1 MEEKILRYLELSKLF
16 EKSEIDLFNNHPTTS
31 FQYSGGVTMSVK
43 MSYEEQETKP
53 RAQVIRETAEK
64 EAKLAEDW
72 EEYKELQKNLIN
84 YYTAKQK
91 LNGGNCK

>member
-16 EKSEIDLFNNHPTTS
+16 EKNEHDIFKEKEMFGVT
-31 FQYSGGVTMSVK
+31 YASGGVYHEGQELKTRTQK
-43 MSYEEQETKP
+43 AKEQ
-53 RAQVIRETAEK
+53 AEK
-64 EAKLAEDW
+64 SIKLAEDW

-91 LNGGNCK
+91 LNGSNEQ